1 MSAVQNLSGDD
12 LLVVTGGAGFIGSHI
27 VLDLAEAGWRV
38 VVSDLLRSGGKW
50 RNIARAL
57 LYDVVRPDM
66 LLEWLSRHGDK
77 VAAVIHMG
85 AVSSTT
91 EIDVDK
97 FVATSTPLT
106 QTWANTTVIEGSVP
120 EFVAQ
125 LKQQPGG
132 DIGVHGSIA
141 LTQSLLRDGLVDELR
156 LAIAPVLHLRGRKL
170 FDEGVPSRLTLTR
183 HLASPAGYLLLDLQ
197 LDG

>member
-1 MSAVQNLSGDD
+1 MRKVVAGGFLSFDGVAEQPNEFVTEWDDAVDENIGRVIATQDSV
-12 LLVVTGGAGFIGSHI
+12 LLGRRTYDEWAAFWPTSEIEPFASFI
-27 VLDLAEAGWRV
+27 
-38 VVSDLLRSGGKW
+38 
-50 RNIARAL
+50 N
-57 LYDVVRPDM
+57 
-66 LLEWLSRHGDK
+66 
-77 VAAVIHMG
+77 
-85 AVSSTT
+85 
-91 EIDVDK
+91 DVDK

-197 LDG
+197 LAG